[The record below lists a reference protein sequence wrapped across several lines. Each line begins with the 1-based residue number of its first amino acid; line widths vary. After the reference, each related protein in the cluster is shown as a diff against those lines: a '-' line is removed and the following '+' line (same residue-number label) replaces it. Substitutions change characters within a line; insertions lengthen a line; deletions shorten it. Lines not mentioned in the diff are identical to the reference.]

1 MLGNFSF
8 CNPTKLYFGDDSLNY
23 LNTELPKYGK
33 NVVLIYGGG
42 SIKKNGIYDAVMK
55 ILIDNGKDVAEI
67 AGVMPN
73 PTVDKLYEGV
83 EIARKA
89 KADLLLAVG
98 GGSVCDYAKAV
109 SVSVNCGEDPWEK
122 YYIRFEEPSCETLP
136 VGCVLTMVGTGSEM
150 NAGAVITNPHTHQK
164 IGHVF
169 ADEKIMPKFAILN
182 PKYTLTLPHYQMVSG
197 IYDIFNHICEQYFS
211 GEDDNTSD
219 YISEGLMRSVIYSSR
234 IANKDPQ
241 DYEARSNLMWAA
253 TWALN
258 TLVSRGKSTDW
269 MVHMIG
275 QSVGAYTNATHG
287 MTLAA
292 VSLPYYRYILP
303 YGVQKFKRFAVN
315 VWDIDPAGKTDEQT
329 AQEGLAAMEAWMN
342 ELGLVMNISDL
353 GATEEMLEGIADGTI
368 ILPGGYKV
376 LEHEEIV
383 EILKE
388 SMK

>member
-1 MLGNFSF
+1 MLGNFAY
-8 CNPTKLYFGDDSLNY
+8 CNPTKLYFGDESLNY
-23 LNTELPKYGK
+23 LNTELPKYGE

-42 SIKKNGIYDAVMK
+42 SIKKNGIYDDVCR
-55 ILIDNGKDVAEI
+55 ILKENGKNVAEI
-67 AGVMPN
+67 SGVMPN
-73 PTVDKLYEGV
+73 PTLEKLYEGV
-83 EIARKA
+83 EIARNHH
-89 KADLLLAVG
+89 ADLLLAVG

-109 SVSVNCGEDPWEK
+109 SVSVNCQEDPWEK
-122 YYIRFEEPSCETLP
+122 YYVRFEEPDCEVVP

-150 NAGAVITNPHTHQK
+150 NAGAVITNHETKQK

-169 ADEKIMPKFAILN
+169 ADEKIMPRFSILN
-182 PKYTLTLPHYQMVSG
+182 PKYTLTLPHYQMVAG

-219 YISEGLMRSVIYSSR
+219 YISEGLMRSLLHSSR

-241 DYEARSNLMWAA
+241 NYEARSNIMWTA

-292 VSLPYYRYILP
+292 VSLPYYRHIMPHGLE
-303 YGVQKFKRFAVN
+303 KFKRFAMN
-315 VWDIDPAGKTDEQT
+315 VWDVNPEGKSDEQI
-329 AQEGLAAMEAWMN
+329 AKEGLSAMENWMR

-353 GATEEMLEGIADGTI
+353 GATEEMLDGIADGTLI
-368 ILPGGYKV
+368 MQGGYKV
-376 LEHEEIV
+376 LDRDEV
-383 EILKE
+383 KEILKE
-388 SMK
+388 SM

>member
-1 MLGNFSF
+1 MLGNFSY
-8 CNPTKLYFGDDSLNY
+8 CNPTKLYFGDKSLDY
-23 LNTELPKYGK
+23 LNTELPKYGR

-42 SIKKNGIYDAVMK
+42 SIKKNGIYDEVMK
-55 ILIDNGKDVAEI
+55 ILNDNGKNVAEI
-67 AGVMPN
+67 SGVMPN
-73 PTVDKLYEGV
+73 PTVGKLYEGV
-83 EIARKA
+83 GIARDHY
-89 KADLLLAVG
+89 ADFLLAVG

-109 SVSVNCGEDPWEK
+109 SVSVNCEEDPWQK
-122 YYIRFEEPSCETLP
+122 YYVRFEEPDCETLP

-150 NAGAVITNPHTHQK
+150 NAGAVITNPETKQK

-169 ADEKIMPKFAILN
+169 ADEKIMPRFAVLN

-241 DYEARSNLMWAA
+241 DYEARSNIMWAA

-269 MVHMIG
+269 MVHMLG

-292 VSLPYYRYILP
+292 VSLPYYRHILP
-303 YGVQKFKRFAVN
+303 YGLQKFKRFAVN
-315 VWDIDPAGKTDEQT
+315 VWDVDPAGKTDEQT
-329 AQEGLAAMEAWMN
+329 AQEGLAAMENWMR
-342 ELGLVMNISDL
+342 ELGLVMNISEL
-353 GATEEMLEGIADGTI
+353 GATEDMVEGIADGTLI
-368 ILPGGYKV
+368 MPGGYKV
-376 LEHEEIV
+376 LDHEEIV
-383 EILKE
+383 AILNE
-388 SMK
+388 SLG

>member
-1 MLGNFSF
+1 MLGNFSY

-42 SIKKNGIYDAVMK
+42 SIKKNGIYNEVMK
-55 ILIDNGKDVAEI
+55 LLDENDKNVAEI
-67 AGVMPN
+67 SNVMPN
-73 PTVDKLYEGV
+73 PTVNKLYEGI
-83 EIARKA
+83 EIARNHH
-89 KADLLLAVG
+89 ADLLLAVG

-109 SVSVNCGEDPWEK
+109 SVSVNCMEDPWEK
-122 YYIRFEEPSCETLP
+122 YYLRFEEPDCETLP

-150 NAGAVITNPHTHQK
+150 NAGAVITNTETKQK

-182 PKYTLTLPHYQMVSG
+182 PKYTLTLPHYQMVAG

-219 YISEGLMRSVIYSSR
+219 YISEALMRSLLHSSR
-234 IANKDPQ
+234 VANNDPQ
-241 DYEARSNLMWAA
+241 NYEARSNIMWTA

-258 TLVSRGKSTDW
+258 TLISRGKSTDW

-292 VSLPYYRYILP
+292 VSLPYYRHILP
-303 YGVQKFKRFAVN
+303 YGLQKFKRFAVN
-315 VWDIDPAGKTDEQT
+315 VWDVNPIGKTEEQV
-329 AQEGLAAMEAWMN
+329 AQEGLNAMENWMR
-342 ELGLVMNISDL
+342 ELGLVMNLSQL
-353 GATEEMLEGIADGTI
+353 GATEDMLEGIANGTI
-368 ILPGGYKV
+368 IMPSGYKV
-376 LEHEEIV
+376 LEHDEIIK
-383 EILKE
+383 ILKE
-388 SMK
+388 SLI

>member
-1 MLGNFSF
+1 MLGNFSY
-8 CNPTKLYFGDDSLNY
+8 CNPTKLYFGDESLDY

-42 SIKKNGIYDAVMK
+42 SIKKNGIYDAVVK
-55 ILIDNGKDVAEI
+55 ILKDNDKNVAEI

-83 EIARKA
+83 EIARGHQ
-89 KADLLLAVG
+89 ADLLLAVG

-109 SVSVNCGEDPWEK
+109 SVSVNCDEDPWEK
-122 YYIRFEEPSCETLP
+122 YYLRFEEPDCETLP

-150 NAGAVITNPHTHQK
+150 NAGAVITNPKTKQK

-182 PKYTLTLPHYQMVSG
+182 PKYTLTLPHYQMVAG

-219 YISEGLMRSVIYSSR
+219 YISEGLMRSVVHASR
-234 IANKDPQ
+234 IANENPQ

-269 MVHMIG
+269 MVHMLG
-275 QSVGAYTNATHG
+275 QSVGAYTDATHG

-292 VSLPYYRYILP
+292 VSLPYYRHILP

-315 VWDIDPAGKTDEQT
+315 VWDVNPEGKTDEQI
-329 AQEGLAAMEAWMN
+329 AGEGLAAMEGWMK
-342 ELGLVMNISDL
+342 ELGLVMNISEL
-353 GATEEMLEGIADGTI
+353 GATEDMIEGIADGTLI
-368 ILPGGYKV
+368 MPGGYKV
-376 LEHEEIV
+376 LDREEIV
-383 EILKE
+383 NILKE
-388 SMK
+388 CL